1 MLILIVFHQLLGF
14 FTSREKFWRSIFKCI
29 YYCLQLK
36 FCIKKLKR
44 YKQFCLFNGYNKV
57 MADVK
62 QLCSNFFHAK
72 HVYFCHDLL
81 YSEGLNFKLTEIVIK
96 VVFFKLKSKYCKQL
110 RRAQE
115 LHLFYVQSFCFFY
128 LLLIIPIIIDMFVPK
143 LHLLKK
149 KPEESEILF
158 FFKSLLNRFKY
169 QIKMQRG
176 FCIANGMESLRMPTL
191 KKIVRNL
198 DNA

>member
-62 QLCSNFFHAK
+62 QLCSNFFHAE

-128 LLLIIPIIIDMFVPK
+128 FLLIIPIIIDMFVPK

-149 KPEESEILF
+149 KRRKWDFIF
-158 FFKSLLNRFKY
+158 FQKPPKSL
-169 QIKMQRG
+169 QISDKNAAGILHCKRHG
-176 FCIANGMESLRMPTL
+176 KSPDANVKKDCKESR
-191 KKIVRNL
+191 
-198 DNA
+198 

>member
-29 YYCLQLK
+29 YYYLQLK

-128 LLLIIPIIIDMFVPK
+128 FLLIIPIIIDMFVPK

-149 KPEESEILF
+149 KRRKWDFIF
-158 FFKSLLNRFKY
+158 FQKPPKSL
-169 QIKMQRG
+169 QISDKNAAGILHCKRHG
-176 FCIANGMESLRMPTL
+176 KSPDANVKKDCKESR
-191 KKIVRNL
+191 
-198 DNA
+198 

>member
-1 MLILIVFHQLLGF
+1 MLILIVFHQLLEF

-29 YYCLQLK
+29 YYYLQLK

-128 LLLIIPIIIDMFVPK
+128 FLLIIPIIIDMFVPK

-149 KPEESEILF
+149 KRRKWDFIF
-158 FFKSLLNRFKY
+158 FQKPPKSL
-169 QIKMQRG
+169 QISDKNAAGILHCKRHG
-176 FCIANGMESLRMPTL
+176 KSPDANVKKDCKESR
-191 KKIVRNL
+191 
-198 DNA
+198 

>member
-128 LLLIIPIIIDMFVPK
+128 FLLIIPIIIDMFVPK

-149 KPEESEILF
+149 KRRQWDFIF
-158 FFKSLLNRFKY
+158 FQKPPKSL
-169 QIKMQRG
+169 QISDKNAAGILHCKRHG
-176 FCIANGMESLRMPTL
+176 KSPDANVKKDCKESR
-191 KKIVRNL
+191 
-198 DNA
+198 

>member
-29 YYCLQLK
+29 YYCLRLK

-128 LLLIIPIIIDMFVPK
+128 FLLIIPIIIDMFVPK

-149 KPEESEILF
+149 KRRKWDFIF
-158 FFKSLLNRFKY
+158 FQKPPKSL
-169 QIKMQRG
+169 QISDKNAAGILHCKRHG
-176 FCIANGMESLRMPTL
+176 KSPDANVKKDCKESR
-191 KKIVRNL
+191 
-198 DNA
+198 

>member
-128 LLLIIPIIIDMFVPK
+128 FLLIIPIIIDMFVPK

-149 KPEESEILF
+149 KRRKWDFIF
-158 FFKSLLNRFKY
+158 FQKPPKSL
-169 QIKMQRG
+169 QISDKNAAGILHCKRHG
-176 FCIANGMESLRMPTL
+176 KSPDANVKKDCKESR
-191 KKIVRNL
+191 
-198 DNA
+198 

>member
-29 YYCLQLK
+29 YYYLQLK

-128 LLLIIPIIIDMFVPK
+128 FLLIIPIIIDMFVPK

-149 KPEESEILF
+149 KTKKVRFYF
-158 FFKSLLNRFKY
+158 FSKAS
-169 QIKMQRG
+169 
-176 FCIANGMESLRMPTL
+176 
-191 KKIVRNL
+191 
-198 DNA
+198 

>member
-96 VVFFKLKSKYCKQL
+96 VVFLKLKSKYCKQL

-128 LLLIIPIIIDMFVPK
+128 FLLIIPIIIDMFVPK

-149 KPEESEILF
+149 KRRKWDFIF
-158 FFKSLLNRFKY
+158 FQKPPKSL
-169 QIKMQRG
+169 QISDKNAAGILHCKRHG
-176 FCIANGMESLRMPTL
+176 KSPDANVKKDCKESR
-191 KKIVRNL
+191 
-198 DNA
+198 

>member
-128 LLLIIPIIIDMFVPK
+128 FLLIIPIIIDMFVPK

-149 KPEESEILF
+149 KRRKWDFIF
-158 FFKSLLNRFKY
+158 FQKPPKSL
-169 QIKMQRG
+169 QISDKNTAGILHCKRHG
-176 FCIANGMESLRMPTL
+176 KSPDANVKKDCKESR
-191 KKIVRNL
+191 
-198 DNA
+198 

>member
-1 MLILIVFHQLLGF
+1 MLILIVFHQLLEF

-115 LHLFYVQSFCFFY
+115 HHLFYVQSFCFFY
-128 LLLIIPIIIDMFVPK
+128 FLLIIPIIIDMFVPK

-149 KPEESEILF
+149 KRRKWDFIF
-158 FFKSLLNRFKY
+158 FQKPPKSL
-169 QIKMQRG
+169 QISDKNAAGILHCKRHG
-176 FCIANGMESLRMPTL
+176 KSPDANVKKDCKESR
-191 KKIVRNL
+191 
-198 DNA
+198 

>member
-149 KPEESEILF
+149 KRRKWDFIF
-158 FFKSLLNRFKY
+158 FQKPPKSL
-169 QIKMQRG
+169 QISDKNAAGILHCKRHG
-176 FCIANGMESLRMPTL
+176 KSPDANVKKDCKESR
-191 KKIVRNL
+191 
-198 DNA
+198 